1 MCSRHQWSTDVMEMG
16 VRQGCLLSPILFG
29 LFLEF
34 AMADVKSLS
43 QKFRLD
49 TYLSFDIRYADDIT
63 MHMVFEKLQ
72 LTNEDLQFA
81 CM

>member
-1 MCSRHQWSTDVMEMG
+1 
-16 VRQGCLLSPILFG
+16 
-29 LFLEF
+29 
-34 AMADVKSLS
+34 MADVKNLS